1 MASIKNHNNKLK
13 AYFYINNDSGNVF
26 EEVKSEND
34 ASKLKI
40 KLKKSSNVAT
50 VNTPIRPT
58 KSSVIL
64 TPRENNEVK
73 TVDFI
78 KKSVST
84 ASLITKDEESS
95 SINTNKGS
103 VVNILKKLGR
113 KRHNSLVTKLR
124 STNDFDGN
132 FTNGLSSSMC
142 FDSID
147 TTTTNDSLIIQEQ
160 QQNDTSIVS
169 TSSKKS
175 SFFNK
180 KFKNILNNIN
190 RSLSSDRS
198 VSMNN
203 RIDRPD

>member
-1 MASIKNHNNKLK
+1 MASIKNNNNKLK

-50 VNTPIRPT
+50 ANMPIRPT

-73 TVDFI
+73 NVENI

-84 ASLITKDEESS
+84 ASLKTKDEESS

-132 FTNGLSSSMC
+132 FTNVLSSSMC

-147 TTTTNDSLIIQEQ
+147 NTNDSQEQ

-203 RIDRPD
+203 RNDRPD